1 MIKKFSSANNF
12 RMKKLLIVATLFII
26 LINANDVKPFSLL
39 DYFEGEYYAYT
50 ESRLSS
56 DSINLGMCYMTES
69 AVSIKDVVGESIKVY
84 NFEPISAL
92 DELNARL
99 IKTEQVEGATIFYAY
114 SHLVDRS
121 VNVFGTK
128 CNIQIAY
135 YDDYSI
141 IGWPMILGSF

>member
-1 MIKKFSSANNF
+1 
-12 RMKKLLIVATLFII
+12 MKKLLIVATLFII
-26 LINANDVKPFSLL
+26 LLNANEGKHFSLL

-50 ESRLSS
+50 ESRISF

-69 AVSIKDVVGESIKVY
+69 SVLVEDVVGESIKVY

-92 DELNARL
+92 EQLNARL
-99 IKTEQVEGATIFYAY
+99 IKTEQVEGATVFYAY

-121 VNVFGTK
+121 INVFGTE

>member
-1 MIKKFSSANNF
+1 
-12 RMKKLLIVATLFII
+12 
-26 LINANDVKPFSLL
+26 
-39 DYFEGEYYAYT
+39 
-50 ESRLSS
+50 
-56 DSINLGMCYMTES
+56 MTES

-92 DELNARL
+92 EELNARL
-99 IKTEQVEGATIFYAY
+99 IKTEQVEGTTIFYAY
-114 SHLVDRS
+114 SNLVDRS